1 MKKLV
6 MIILFTLVLWGIFWS
21 NNKWLE
27 TTEYTVVSEEL
38 PEAFDG
44 VKIVQISDLH
54 NATFGKDQSSLIK
67 KIQSAK
73 PDAIFLTG
81 DFIDSN
87 RYDLSASLV
96 LVDEIVK
103 MSKVYFVTGN
113 HEIASNKVD
122 EITAS
127 LQERGVIVLA
137 NDSVEWEKD
146 GSTLQIAGI
155 DDPLSEPAMHGD
167 EVTHDYLE
175 AAHLTDDFTLLLVHR
190 PEYLA
195 NYAEAE
201 VDIVF
206 AGHAHGGQVRLPG
219 IGGLYATGQGWFPKV
234 TEGIFENAESQMV
247 VSRGLGNSTFP
258 LRIFN
263 RPEVVVVTL
272 KKE

>member
-6 MIILFTLVLWGIFWS
+6 IIILFALVIWGIFWS
-21 NNKWLE
+21 SNKWLE

-44 VKIVQISDLH
+44 AKIVQISDLH

-73 PDAIFLTG
+73 PDAVFLTG

-96 LVDEIVK
+96 LIDEIVK

-113 HEIASNKVD
+113 HEIASNKVE
-122 EITAS
+122 EITAA
-127 LQERGVIVLA
+127 LQDRGVNVLQ
-137 NDSVEWEKD
+137 NDSIEWEKD
-146 GSTLQIAGI
+146 GSTIQIAGI
-155 DDPLSEPAMHGD
+155 DDPLSEPTRHGD

-175 AAHLTDDFTLLLVHR
+175 SARLTDDFTLLLVHR
-190 PEYLA
+190 PEYLST
-195 NYAEAE
+195 YAEAE
-201 VDIVF
+201 VDVVF

-219 IGGLYATGQGWFPKV
+219 IGGLYAPGQGWFPKV
-234 TEGIFENAESQMV
+234 TEGIFDKGSSQMV
-247 VSRGLGNSTFP
+247 VSRGLGNSNFP

-263 RPEVVVVTL
+263 RPELVVVTL
-272 KKE
+272 ERE